1 MFESIM
7 KIFKKAKKKELMQAD
22 SKETAKERLRL
33 VLMQDRANVSA
44 DFLDL
49 MRREII
55 EVIKKYIDIDEEAM
69 DVRLTNEV
77 NEDGVQGAPA
87 LYANIPIINI
97 KEEARKT
104 QKQENQKETK
114 NKEENKNVSKD
125 KKVEENISKEEN
137 KKELEK
143 NKENKKKLEENKE
156 NKKEE
161 KSAKEEEDINKKEP
175 EKKEKQNEKQEKNFS
190 KQKNNTNEPKANKNQ
205 KESKKNMPK
214 MKEENM
220 KK

>member
-125 KKVEENISKEEN
+125 KKVEENISKEEK
-137 KKELEK
+137 KKELEE
-143 NKENKKKLEENKE
+143 NKENKKKLEEDKE
-156 NKKEE
+156 NKEEE
-161 KSAKEEEDINKKEP
+161 KTAKKEEDINKKEP
-175 EKKEKQNEKQEKNFS
+175 EKKEKQNEKQE
-190 KQKNNTNEPKANKNQ
+190 NNTKEPKANKNQ

-214 MKEENM
+214 MKEEN
-220 KK
+220 KKK

>member
-1 MFESIM
+1 M

-125 KKVEENISKEEN
+125 KKVEKNISKEEK
-137 KKELEK
+137 KKELEE
-143 NKENKKKLEENKE
+143 NKENKKKLEEDKE
-156 NKKEE
+156 NKEEE
-161 KSAKEEEDINKKEP
+161 KSAKKEEDINKKEP
-175 EKKEKQNEKQEKNFS
+175 EKKEKQNEKQE
-190 KQKNNTNEPKANKNQ
+190 NNTKEPKANKNQ

-214 MKEENM
+214 MKEEN
-220 KK
+220 KKK

>member
-125 KKVEENISKEEN
+125 KKVEKNISKEEK
-137 KKELEK
+137 KKELEE
-143 NKENKKKLEENKE
+143 NKENKKKLEEDKE
-156 NKKEE
+156 NKEEE
-161 KSAKEEEDINKKEP
+161 KSAKKEEDINKKEP
-175 EKKEKQNEKQEKNFS
+175 EKKEKQNEKQE
-190 KQKNNTNEPKANKNQ
+190 NNTKEPKANKNQ

-214 MKEENM
+214 MKEEN
-220 KK
+220 KKK

>member
-77 NEDGVQGAPA
+77 NEEGVQGAPA

-125 KKVEENISKEEN
+125 KKVEENISKEEK
-137 KKELEK
+137 KKELEE
-143 NKENKKKLEENKE
+143 NNENKKKLEEDKE
-156 NKKEE
+156 NKEEE
-161 KSAKEEEDINKKEP
+161 KSAKKEEDINKKEP
-175 EKKEKQNEKQEKNFS
+175 EKKEKQNEKQE
-190 KQKNNTNEPKANKNQ
+190 NNTKEPKANKNQ

-214 MKEENM
+214 MKEEN
-220 KK
+220 KKK

>member
-1 MFESIM
+1 M

-114 NKEENKNVSKD
+114 NKEENKNVLKD
-125 KKVEENISKEEN
+125 KKVEENISKEEK
-137 KKELEK
+137 KKELEE
-143 NKENKKKLEENKE
+143 NKENKKKLEEDKE
-156 NKKEE
+156 NKEEE
-161 KSAKEEEDINKKEP
+161 KSAKKEEDINKKEP
-175 EKKEKQNEKQEKNFS
+175 EKKEKQNEKQE
-190 KQKNNTNEPKANKNQ
+190 NNTKEPKANKNQ

-214 MKEENM
+214 MKEEN
-220 KK
+220 KKK

>member
-114 NKEENKNVSKD
+114 NKEENKNVLKD
-125 KKVEENISKEEN
+125 KKVEENISKEEK
-137 KKELEK
+137 KKELEE
-143 NKENKKKLEENKE
+143 NKENKKKLEEDKE
-156 NKKEE
+156 NKEDE
-161 KSAKEEEDINKKEP
+161 KSAKKEEDINKKEP
-175 EKKEKQNEKQEKNFS
+175 EKKEKQNEKQE
-190 KQKNNTNEPKANKNQ
+190 NNTKEPKANKNQ
-205 KESKKNMPK
+205 KESKKK
-214 MKEENM
+214 HA
-220 KK
+220 

>member
-125 KKVEENISKEEN
+125 KKVEENISKEEK
-137 KKELEK
+137 KKELEE
-143 NKENKKKLEENKE
+143 NKENKKKLEEDKE
-156 NKKEE
+156 NKEEE
-161 KSAKEEEDINKKEP
+161 KSAKKEEDIN
-175 EKKEKQNEKQEKNFS
+175 KKEKQNEKQE
-190 KQKNNTNEPKANKNQ
+190 NNTKEPKANKNQ

-214 MKEENM
+214 MKEEN
-220 KK
+220 KKK

>member
-143 NKENKKKLEENKE
+143 NKENKKELEENEE

-161 KSAKEEEDINKKEP
+161 KSAKKEEDINKKEP

>member
-125 KKVEENISKEEN
+125 KKDEENISKEEK
-137 KKELEK
+137 KKELEE
-143 NKENKKKLEENKE
+143 NKENKKKLEEDKE
-156 NKKEE
+156 NKEEE
-161 KSAKEEEDINKKEP
+161 KSAKKEEDINKKEP
-175 EKKEKQNEKQEKNFS
+175 EKKEKQNEKQE
-190 KQKNNTNEPKANKNQ
+190 NNTKEPKANKNQ

-214 MKEENM
+214 MKEEN
-220 KK
+220 KKK

>member
-1 MFESIM
+1 M

-125 KKVEENISKEEN
+125 KKVEENISKEEK
-137 KKELEK
+137 KKELEE
-143 NKENKKKLEENKE
+143 NKENKKKLEEDKE
-156 NKKEE
+156 NKEEE
-161 KSAKEEEDINKKEP
+161 KSAKKEEDIN
-175 EKKEKQNEKQEKNFS
+175 KKEKQNEKQE
-190 KQKNNTNEPKANKNQ
+190 NNTKEPKANKNQ

-214 MKEENM
+214 MKEEN
-220 KK
+220 KKK

>member
-161 KSAKEEEDINKKEP
+161 KSAKKEEDINKKEP

>member
-1 MFESIM
+1 M

-125 KKVEENISKEEN
+125 KKVEENISKEEK
-137 KKELEK
+137 KKELEE
-143 NKENKKKLEENKE
+143 NKENKKKLEEDKE
-156 NKKEE
+156 NTEEE
-161 KSAKEEEDINKKEP
+161 KSAKKEEDINKKEP
-175 EKKEKQNEKQEKNFS
+175 EKKEKQNEKQE
-190 KQKNNTNEPKANKNQ
+190 NNTKEPKANKNQ

-214 MKEENM
+214 MKEEN
-220 KK
+220 KKK

>member
-55 EVIKKYIDIDEEAM
+55 EVIKKYIDLDEEAM

-125 KKVEENISKEEN
+125 KKVEKNISKEEK
-137 KKELEK
+137 KKELEE
-143 NKENKKKLEENKE
+143 NKENKKKLEEDKE
-156 NKKEE
+156 NKEEE
-161 KSAKEEEDINKKEP
+161 KSAKKEEDINKKEP
-175 EKKEKQNEKQEKNFS
+175 EKKEKQNEKQE
-190 KQKNNTNEPKANKNQ
+190 NNTKEPKANKNQ

-214 MKEENM
+214 MKEEN
-220 KK
+220 KKK

>member
-87 LYANIPIINI
+87 LYANIPIVTI
-97 KEEARKT
+97 KNDARKL
-104 QKQENQKETK
+104 QG
-114 NKEENKNVSKD
+114 
-125 KKVEENISKEEN
+125 
-137 KKELEK
+137 
-143 NKENKKKLEENKE
+143 
-156 NKKEE
+156 KKEE
-161 KSAKEEEDINKKEP
+161 KNEDKDLKEQDKSEEKQEQKDKVEEQPSETVENVNADVNEDKDDIAKEEQIKEEVDEKGNKEDTVSDGNENNN
-175 EKKEKQNEKQEKNFS
+175 EVNNEK
-190 KQKNNTNEPKANKNQ
+190 TN
-205 KESKKNMPK
+205 S
-214 MKEENM
+214 
-220 KK
+220 

>member
-125 KKVEENISKEEN
+125 KKVEENISKEEK
-137 KKELEK
+137 KKELEE
-143 NKENKKKLEENKE
+143 NKENKKKLEEDKE
-156 NKKEE
+156 NKEEE
-161 KSAKEEEDINKKEP
+161 KSAKKEEDLNKKEP
-175 EKKEKQNEKQEKNFS
+175 EKKEKQNEKQE
-190 KQKNNTNEPKANKNQ
+190 NNTKEPKANKNQ

-214 MKEENM
+214 MKEEN
-220 KK
+220 KKK

>member
-125 KKVEENISKEEN
+125 KKVEENISKEEK
-137 KKELEK
+137 KKELEE
-143 NKENKKKLEENKE
+143 NKENKKKLEEDKE
-156 NKKEE
+156 NKEEE
-161 KSAKEEEDINKKEP
+161 KSAKKEEDINKKEP
-175 EKKEKQNEKQEKNFS
+175 EKKEKQNEKQE
-190 KQKNNTNEPKANKNQ
+190 NNTKEPKANKNQ
-205 KESKKNMPK
+205 KERKKNMPK
-214 MKEENM
+214 MKEEN
-220 KK
+220 KKK

>member
-137 KKELEK
+137 KMSLKLTK
-143 NKENKKKLEENKE
+143 TKKKP
-156 NKKEE
+156 KKPCL
-161 KSAKEEEDINKKEP
+161 K
-175 EKKEKQNEKQEKNFS
+175 
-190 KQKNNTNEPKANKNQ
+190 
-205 KESKKNMPK
+205 
-214 MKEENM
+214 
-220 KK
+220 

>member
-1 MFESIM
+1 M

-161 KSAKEEEDINKKEP
+161 KSAKKEEDINKKEP

>member
-77 NEDGVQGAPA
+77 NEEGVQGAPA

-125 KKVEENISKEEN
+125 KKVEENISKEEK
-137 KKELEK
+137 KKELEE
-143 NKENKKKLEENKE
+143 NKENKKKLEEDKE
-156 NKKEE
+156 NKEEE
-161 KSAKEEEDINKKEP
+161 KSAKKEEDINKKEP
-175 EKKEKQNEKQEKNFS
+175 EKKEKQNEKQE
-190 KQKNNTNEPKANKNQ
+190 NNTKEPKANKNQ

-214 MKEENM
+214 MKEEN
-220 KK
+220 KKK

>member
-125 KKVEENISKEEN
+125 KKVEENISKEEK
-137 KKELEK
+137 KKELEE
-143 NKENKKKLEENKE
+143 NKENKKKLEEDKE
-156 NKKEE
+156 NKEEE
-161 KSAKEEEDINKKEP
+161 KSAKKEP
-175 EKKEKQNEKQEKNFS
+175 EKKEKQNEKQE
-190 KQKNNTNEPKANKNQ
+190 NNTKEPKANKNQ

-214 MKEENM
+214 MKEEN
-220 KK
+220 KKK

>member
-1 MFESIM
+1 M

-125 KKVEENISKEEN
+125 KKVEENISKEEK
-137 KKELEK
+137 KKELEE
-143 NKENKKKLEENKE
+143 NKENKKKLEEDQENKE
-156 NKKEE
+156 EE
-161 KSAKEEEDINKKEP
+161 KSAKKEEDINKKEP
-175 EKKEKQNEKQEKNFS
+175 EKKEKQNEKQE
-190 KQKNNTNEPKANKNQ
+190 NNTKEPKANKNQ

-214 MKEENM
+214 MKEEN
-220 KK
+220 KKK

>member
-161 KSAKEEEDINKKEP
+161 KSAKKEEDINKKEP

-214 MKEENM
+214 MNEENM

>member
-125 KKVEENISKEEN
+125 KKVEENISKEEK
-137 KKELEK
+137 KKELEE
-143 NKENKKKLEENKE
+143 NKENKKKLEEDKE
-156 NKKEE
+156 NKEEE
-161 KSAKEEEDINKKEP
+161 KSAKKEEDINKKEP
-175 EKKEKQNEKQEKNFS
+175 EKKEKQNEKQE
-190 KQKNNTNEPKANKNQ
+190 NNTKEPKANKNQ

-214 MKEENM
+214 MKEEN
-220 KK
+220 KEK

>member
-125 KKVEENISKEEN
+125 KKVEKNISKEEK
-137 KKELEK
+137 KKELEE
-143 NKENKKKLEENKE
+143 NKENKKKLEEDKE
-156 NKKEE
+156 NKEEE
-161 KSAKEEEDINKKEP
+161 KSAKKEEDINKKEP
-175 EKKEKQNEKQEKNFS
+175 EKKEKQNEKQE
-190 KQKNNTNEPKANKNQ
+190 NNTKEPKANKKQ

-214 MKEENM
+214 MKEEN
-220 KK
+220 KKK

>member
-1 MFESIM
+1 M

-125 KKVEENISKEEN
+125 KKVEENISKEEK
-137 KKELEK
+137 KKELEE
-143 NKENKKKLEENKE
+143 NKENKKKLEEDKE
-156 NKKEE
+156 NKEEE
-161 KSAKEEEDINKKEP
+161 KSAKKEEDINKKEP
-175 EKKEKQNEKQEKNFS
+175 EKKEKQNEKQE
-190 KQKNNTNEPKANKNQ
+190 NNTKEPKANKNQ
-205 KESKKNMPK
+205 KERKKNMPK
-214 MKEENM
+214 MKEEN
-220 KK
+220 KKK

>member
-161 KSAKEEEDINKKEP
+161 KSAKKEEDINKKEP

-205 KESKKNMPK
+205 KESKKTCLK
-214 MKEENM
+214 
-220 KK
+220 

>member
-1 MFESIM
+1 M

-125 KKVEENISKEEN
+125 KKVEENISKEEK
-137 KKELEK
+137 KKELEE
-143 NKENKKKLEENKE
+143 NKENKKKLEEDKE
-156 NKKEE
+156 NKEEE
-161 KSAKEEEDINKKEP
+161 KSAKKEEDINKKEP
-175 EKKEKQNEKQEKNFS
+175 EKKEKQNEKQE
-190 KQKNNTNEPKANKNQ
+190 NNTKEPKANKNQ

>member
-114 NKEENKNVSKD
+114 NKEENKNVLKD
-125 KKVEENISKEEN
+125 KKVEENISKEEK

-143 NKENKKKLEENKE
+143 NKENKKKLEEDKE
-156 NKKEE
+156 NKEEE
-161 KSAKEEEDINKKEP
+161 KSAKKEEDINKKEP
-175 EKKEKQNEKQEKNFS
+175 EKKEKQNEKQE
-190 KQKNNTNEPKANKNQ
+190 NNTKEPKANKNQ

-214 MKEENM
+214 MKEEN
-220 KK
+220 KKK